1 MPAPDYRLW
10 VPGTTHL
17 GRAMQE
23 APPAPLWHIP
33 VSLELATVRI
43 PASIPAAA
51 VALGAF
57 IFANPAMAAPA
68 SVNVVNHS
76 FQPGDVTINAG
87 EGVTWNFQ
95 ESGHNVDVY
104 DGPEKFSSGKGS
116 AGTNYA
122 HTFNTPGTY
131 QYACDYHSGM
141 QGTVT
146 VVKAAPAA
154 PAAGGSA
161 GSAPSNGSAGSASS
175 AGSAGSA
182 GSTAGSNA
190 ANPLDPSSSLGAVDA
205 AAPTIRS
212 GGFKANR
219 LRLQL
224 STDSRLVVRWVRVGA
239 AGHVVH
245 KAVTR
250 GKKGT
255 VALDLSRWMR
265 SGLYRVHVIA
275 FDAGGNVSR
284 PIHLKRISVR

>member
-1 MPAPDYRLW
+1 MPAPDYRLS
-10 VPGTTHL
+10 VPGTMPP

-68 SVNVVNHS
+68 SVNVVNES
-76 FQPGDVTINAG
+76 FHPGDVTVNAG

-95 ESGHNVDVY
+95 ENGHDIDVY
-104 DGPEKFSSGKGS
+104 DGPEKFSSGKGAS
-116 AGTNYA
+116 GTTYA

-131 QYACDYHSGM
+131 KYICDYHSGM
-141 QGTVT
+141 SGTVT

-161 GSAPSNGSAGSASS
+161 GSAPSNGSAGSA
-175 AGSAGSA
+175 GTSAGSA
-182 GSTAGSNA
+182 GSTAGSSAA

-212 GGFKANR
+212 RGFKANH

-284 PIHLKRISVR
+284 PIHLKHVSVR